1 MNTTIGNS
9 FDIFSVRNMT
19 IQPNNLKSQS
29 FIYVADEIKKLIKNR
44 ASQGFFEISYKIPN
58 FILGFPPFDMIDC
71 ASFLYYEF
79 TKNMFE
85 VFINQLNDGS
95 VLVKISWLR
104 PPPENFRPSYGS
116 TNAKKAAERTTNVA
130 QSEKERSTNSLQSIV
145 NNKSSNTIKRILP
158 PQAFHISS
166 KDDSINNTNESV
178 DETIQKTKK
187 KKRNTTYKVKENN
200 ELDIPSKMNFLHG
213 SGYVD
218 EIPVNKKCSVYL

>member
-1 MNTTIGNS
+1 MNETIGNS

-44 ASQGFFEISYKIPN
+44 ASQGFFEINYKIPN
-58 FILGFPPFDMIDC
+58 FILGFPPFNLLDC

-85 VFINQLNDGS
+85 VFINQLNDGN
-95 VLVKISWLR
+95 VLIKISWLR
-104 PPPENFRPSYGS
+104 PPPEHFKPDLCSS
-116 TNAKKAAERTTNVA
+116 NAQKAAQRATDVA
-130 QSEKERSTNSLQSIV
+130 RNEKERSSNSIQSIV
-145 NNKSSNTIKRILP
+145 NNKSSNSIKRILP
-158 PQAFHISS
+158 PQAFHCTN
-166 KDDSINNTNESV
+166 KDESINTPNQSLDDT
-178 DETIQKTKK
+178 TQKTRK
-187 KKRNTTYKVKENN
+187 KKRNTTYKVKDNN
-200 ELDIPSKMNFLHG
+200 EIDIPSKMNFLHG